1 MVRSILIS
9 WKWLCVADV
18 DVYADIHAE
27 VLASLRPSAEEALR
41 LKVVSENII
50 AAVAEHDVPA
60 MLVGSVARGTWISGD
75 RDLDIFMLF
84 SPSLS
89 REELEMQGMALAR
102 SVAAHFSAKGIEKYA
117 EHPYL
122 NMLYSEGEGAASVD
136 IDLVPC
142 YAVPSASCILSAVD
156 RTPFHTRYMQ
166 ERIGPYTDDVLLLKQ
181 FTKSAGVY
189 GSDLMTEGFSGYL
202 CEILILAYKGFLP
215 LLRSIVTWK
224 PGFVLDIENHQEEE
238 FDAPLVV
245 IDPVDPRRN
254 VSASV
259 SLSKLLACIE
269 YTAGYLKDPSPL
281 FFSLRSVPLLSE
293 EEVVMRCEERGTA
306 LWCMVFS
313 TPSGPA
319 DTIVPQLRKS
329 SESLVQLFVRLD
341 FRPVRWDVWMGDER
355 CMLLFEFMED
365 VLPSYRRHLGPPVLA
380 REHAERFLKMYLDPG
395 SCLSGPYI
403 HDGRYVVELRRKY
416 CSVSDLVLSQQIFT
430 VALGKQIRVS
440 LREGFSLCSPAQAY
454 ASDCAE
460 FLSAYLQY
468 ASPLTYLQRG
478 S

>member
-1 MVRSILIS
+1 MALSTLIS
-9 WKWLCVADV
+9 RKWFCVADV
-18 DVYADIHAE
+18 DVAAIHTE
-27 VLASLRPSAEEALR
+27 VLSSLRPSPEEVWLVR
-41 LKVVSENII
+41 GVYEKII
-50 AAVAEHDVPA
+50 AAVQELGVPA

-75 RDLDIFMLF
+75 RDLDVFMLF
-84 SPSLS
+84 PPVLS
-89 REELEMQGMALAR
+89 REDLEMQGMSLAR
-102 SVAAHFSAKGIEKYA
+102 SVAAHFSAKCVEKYA

-122 NMLYSEGEGAASVD
+122 HMIYYEGEVSLD

-142 YAVPSASCILSAVD
+142 YAVSSASCILSAVD

-166 ERIGPYTDDVLLLKQ
+166 ERIGPYTDDVLLFKQ

-202 CEILILAYKGFLP
+202 CEILILAYKGFFP
-215 LLRSIVTWK
+215 LLQNIVTWK
-224 PGFVLDIENHQEEE
+224 PGFVLDIENHQAEE

-269 YTAGYLKDPSPL
+269 YAAGYLRDPSPL
-281 FFSLRSVPLLSE
+281 FFSLHAVPVLSQ
-293 EEVVMRCEERGTA
+293 EEVVIRCEERGTA
-306 LWCMVFS
+306 LWCMVFL
-313 TPSGPA
+313 TPPGPA

-329 SESLVQLFVRLD
+329 SESLVHLFVRFD

-365 VLPSYRRHLGPPVLA
+365 VLPSYRRHLGPPIFA
-380 REHAERFLKMYLDPG
+380 REHAERFLKRYQAPE

-403 HDGRYVVELRRKY
+403 HDGRYVVELVRRY
-416 CSVSDLVLSQQIFT
+416 CSVSDLILSQEIFS

-440 LREGFSLCSPAQAY
+440 LRDGFSLCSPVQAY
-454 ASDCAE
+454 ASDCAA

-468 ASPLTYLQRG
+468 ASPLIRLFRERG
-478 S
+478 F

>member
-1 MVRSILIS
+1 M
-9 WKWLCVADV
+9 A
-18 DVYADIHAE
+18 DVYAAIHAE
-27 VLASLRPSAEEALR
+27 VLASLRPSAEEVWR
-41 LKVVSENII
+41 LKAVSDTII
-50 AAVAEHDVPA
+50 AAIEKHGVPA
-60 MLVGSVARGTWISGD
+60 MLVGSVARETWISGD

-84 SPSLS
+84 SPDLS
-89 REELEMQGMALAR
+89 REDLELQGISLAR
-102 SVAAHFSAKGIEKYA
+102 SVASHFSAQGVEKYA

-122 NMLYSEGEGAASVD
+122 NMIYAEGAVCVD

-142 YAVPSASCILSAVD
+142 YAVQSASCILSAVD

-166 ERIGPYTDDVLLLKQ
+166 ERIRPYVDDVLLLKQ
-181 FTKSAGVY
+181 FAKSAGVY

-202 CEILILAYKGFLP
+202 CEVLILAYKGFLP
-215 LLRSIVTWK
+215 LLQGIVTWK
-224 PGFVLDIENHQEEE
+224 PGFVLDIENHQAEE
-238 FDAPLVV
+238 FDAPLVI

-269 YTAGYLKDPSPL
+269 YAAGYMRDPSPL
-281 FFSLRSVPLLSE
+281 FFSVHSVPLLSR

-313 TPSGPA
+313 TPPGPA

-329 SESLVQLFVRLD
+329 SESLVQLFMRFD
-341 FRPVRWDVWMGDER
+341 FRPCRWDVWMGDER
-355 CMLLFEFMED
+355 CILLFEFMED
-365 VLPSYRRHLGPPVLA
+365 VIPSYRRHLGPPVLA
-380 REHAERFLKMYLDPG
+380 REHAQRFLERYRDPG

-403 HDGRYVVELRRKY
+403 HDGRYIVELVRKY
-416 CSVSDLVLSQQIFT
+416 CSVCDLVSSQQIFSI
-430 VALGKQIRVS
+430 ALGKQIRLS
-440 LREGFSLCSPAQAY
+440 LSEGFSLCSPAQAY
-454 ASDCAE
+454 ASDCAA

-478 S
+478 F